1 MRIAQ
6 VTGELRRKEAM
17 LVTVKEEY
25 MAEQGELLEK
35 VSYPSFLWMLL
46 FYKREQRRETDFGRL
61 KYRIQLASV
70 HAVFSQPIACYLF
83 ECA

>member
-1 MRIAQ
+1 MGQVKLNREALVEAQTRIAQ

-35 VSYPSFLWMLL
+35 VSYPSFHWMLL
-46 FYKREQRRETDFGRL
+46 FCEENIEEKLILGG
-61 KYRIQLASV
+61 
-70 HAVFSQPIACYLF
+70 
-83 ECA
+83 